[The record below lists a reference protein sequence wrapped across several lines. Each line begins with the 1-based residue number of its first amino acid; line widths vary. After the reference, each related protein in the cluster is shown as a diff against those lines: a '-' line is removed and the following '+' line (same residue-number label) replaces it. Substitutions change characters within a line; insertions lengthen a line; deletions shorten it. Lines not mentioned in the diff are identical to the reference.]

1 MRIGGVVVFQFRQY
15 ALWSW
20 HLTNG
25 AKPLPHELG
34 RKGGA
39 IGTVSICGGLAQG
52 DGAVVQVESK

>member
-1 MRIGGVVVFQFRQY
+1 MRIGGVIVYQFRPY

-25 AKPLPHELG
+25 ANPFPHESR
-34 RKGGA
+34 RKGA
-39 IGTVSICGGLAQG
+39 TTGTASLWRGLAQG